1 MVTDVVTE
9 RFICHHKTNIFHH
22 KTNFFHHKTN
32 FFYHKTKETSQPFL
46 LIAESSVQQT
56 AEQSFQKTTGHSCDT
71 VVPQLVSRLFHNYGT
86 AVTLTME
93 QSSHTLS
100 HNQLM

>member
-9 RFICHHKTNIFHH
+9 RFICHHKTNI
-22 KTNFFHHKTN
+22 FHHKTN

-56 AEQSFQKTTGHSCDT
+56 AEHPFQKTTGHSCDT

-86 AVTLTME
+86 AVTPTME

>member
-1 MVTDVVTE
+1 M
-9 RFICHHKTNIFHH
+9 
-22 KTNFFHHKTN
+22 
-32 FFYHKTKETSQPFL
+32 
-46 LIAESSVQQT
+46 IAESSVQQT

-86 AVTLTME
+86 AVTPTME